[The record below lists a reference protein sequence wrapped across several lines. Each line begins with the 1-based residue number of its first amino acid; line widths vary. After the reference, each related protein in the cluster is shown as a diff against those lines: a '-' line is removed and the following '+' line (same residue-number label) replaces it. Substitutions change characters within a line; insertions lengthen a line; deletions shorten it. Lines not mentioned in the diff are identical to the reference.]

1 MKLLARRGSSCQ
13 LTKYAEAATTIS
25 DPVELD
31 PDNERL
37 RNLRLI
43 EQQVGGQVM

>member
-1 MKLLARRGSSCQ
+1 MALCQ
-13 LTKYAEAATTIS
+13 LTKYAEAAA
-25 DPVELD
+25 DYARAVELD

-37 RNLRLI
+37 RADLKLI